1 MITSP
6 ANEQVK
12 RIRRLQERKE
22 RERTGL
28 FFLEGIRIVAE
39 AAERGEAF
47 ETLIVSPDRLQS
59 DFAWKL
65 VENLRRNGTPILE
78 VSSLVFERLSQKEGP
93 QGIAAVVHQRWMPLG
108 AVSVENGKPWVA
120 LDSVADPGNLGTIL
134 RTLDAVGGA
143 GVILLDQSTDPY
155 DPSCVRASMGA
166 LFDLHLVRTSFEQ
179 FRDWMKRQTG
189 VALIGTSGAAK
200 QDYHDFPYPSRLVL
214 LMGSE
219 RLGLQPYH
227 LELCDEVVRIPM
239 VGRSDSLN
247 LAVATAVVLY
257 EIFNQQRQKSLGVMP

>member
-22 RERTGL
+22 REKTGL
-28 FFLEGIRIVAE
+28 FFVEGIRIVAE
-39 AAERGEAF
+39 AVERQENF
-47 ETLIVSPDRLQS
+47 ETVIVSPERLQS
-59 DFAWKL
+59 EFAWKL
-65 VENLRRNGTPILE
+65 VEKLRRQGVSILE
-78 VSSLVFERLSQKEGP
+78 VNSLVFERLSQKEGP
-93 QGIAAVVHQRWMPLG
+93 QGIAAVIHQRWMPLD
-108 AVSVENGKPWVA
+108 SVEVEQGKIWVA

-134 RTLDAVGGA
+134 RTLDATGGA

-166 LFDLHLVRTSFEQ
+166 LFDLHLVRTSFNQ
-179 FRDWMKRQTG
+179 FRSWMKEHPD
-189 VALIGTSGAAK
+189 VALIGTSGNAH
-200 QDYHDFPYPSRLVL
+200 QDYHKFPYPSRMIL

-219 RLGLQPYH
+219 RFGLQPH
-227 LELCDEVVRIPM
+227 HVELCNEMVRIPM
-239 VGRSDSLN
+239 VGKSDSLN

-257 EIFNQQRQKSLGVMP
+257 EIFNQRRQNSSGAVL